1 MKHQKGLSKPFCLLS
16 ALVQH
21 FSSIGYCI
29 QLVFNVSSYWSF
41 FSPLFFSLLGKTL
54 FNLLQTDQE
63 NVSRYYTAFLFLW
76 VIQSLLC
83 LLLDF
88 KTRLLYVAY
97 SLQTG
102 YRISHFSLILPD
114 KLWNSSGRRNIFP
127 CNSFSTSNVS
137 LEILLP
143 QITGE
148 NRNNRCEWE
157 GGWSMQKFFFI
168 KISWKGL
175 KISLSWTTRKKIKE
189 RGKDQQGFIVLH

>member
-1 MKHQKGLSKPFCLLS
+1 MFQATDL
-16 ALVQH
+16 
-21 FSSIGYCI
+21 
-29 QLVFNVSSYWSF
+29 F
-41 FSPLFFSLLGKTL
+41 FPLFFFPSWGKLCLIFYRLTKKM
-54 FNLLQTDQE
+54 FPDTH
-63 NVSRYYTAFLFLW
+63 TAFLFLW

-148 NRNNRCEWE
+148 NRNNHCEWE